1 MGTVVNTL
9 LWGVETWALTT
20 DHITSL
26 RSCFNKCVR
35 SMSRVTWMDQRE
47 HHIHDAHLRERLGLN
62 ALEGIVRMRQLRY
75 LERVACMQGHRL
87 SRQTVCAQSTKK
99 GANCQRS
106 REATTQAA
114 WRTTLIKAGL
124 ASDTVEAK
132 VWMRSIRM
140 KVASDIID
148 SKLGLFPGTY
158 AKGRKQL
165 REARAFQNKI

>member
-1 MGTVVNTL
+1 MPLQELFGCDNY
-9 LWGVETWALTT
+9 
-20 DHITSL
+20 DTSKG
-26 RSCFNKCVR
+26 SHA
-35 SMSRVTWMDQRE
+35 D
-47 HHIHDAHLRERLGLN
+47 
-62 ALEGIVRMRQLRY
+62 
-75 LERVACMQGHRL
+75 MQGHRL
-87 SRQTVCAQSTKK
+87 SRQTVCTQSTKK
-99 GANCQRS
+99 GANTQRS

-124 ASDTVEAK
+124 ASDTVAAK